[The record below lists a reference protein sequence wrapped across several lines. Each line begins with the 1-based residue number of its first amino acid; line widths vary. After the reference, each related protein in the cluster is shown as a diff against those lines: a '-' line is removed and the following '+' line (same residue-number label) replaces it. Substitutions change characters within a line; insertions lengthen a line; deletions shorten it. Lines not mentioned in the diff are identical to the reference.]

1 MSEVIL
7 ASASQRRMDL
17 LRSLGV
23 SFKVV
28 PSAAEEL
35 HDESFSPNALCE
47 LNAERKAADV
57 AMSYPNRVVL
67 GADTLV
73 TLDGKLFGKPR
84 DLAEAKEMLAQL
96 GGKTH
101 QVITGVCL
109 CDAARK
115 SLFSEVTQVRFRPL
129 TPQVI
134 ETYLTAVSV
143 LDKAGAYGIQE
154 RGELLVEGFSGSY
167 SNVVGLPLERL
178 AREFDAWGITYSRR
192 NL

>member
-7 ASASQRRMDL
+7 ASASQRRVDL

-23 SFKVV
+23 GFQVV

-35 HDESFSPNALCE
+35 HDESFSPNTLCE

-57 AMSYPNRVVL
+57 ARSYPDHVVV

-73 TLDGKLFGKPR
+73 ILDDKLFGKPR

-101 QVITGVCL
+101 HVITGVCL
-109 CDAARK
+109 CDATRK
-115 SLFSEVTQVRFRPL
+115 SLFSEITEVRFKPL

-134 ETYLTAVSV
+134 ETYITAVPV
-143 LDKAGAYGIQE
+143 LDK
-154 RGELLVEGFSGSY
+154 
-167 SNVVGLPLERL
+167 
-178 AREFDAWGITYSRR
+178 
-192 NL
+192 